1 MNSTSGGGKLFPVG
15 DKVNACVL
23 PAEKVAHIKCVGR
36 MVSAVNQDEET
47 QSMMIYNKAYQA
59 ISRVLT
65 TMDEALDVLINRTGM
80 VGR

>member
-1 MNSTSGGGKLFPVG
+1 ML
-15 DKVNACVL
+15 DRRD
-23 PAEKVAHIKCVGR
+23 E
-36 MVSAVNQDEET
+36 VSAVSQDEET